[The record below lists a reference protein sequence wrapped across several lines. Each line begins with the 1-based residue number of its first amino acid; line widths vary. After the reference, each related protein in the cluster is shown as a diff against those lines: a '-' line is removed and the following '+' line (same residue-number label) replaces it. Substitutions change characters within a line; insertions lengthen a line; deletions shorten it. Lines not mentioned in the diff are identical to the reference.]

1 MDEWMDGL
9 QQDEEKRGKKEQ
21 EEEGKGMNGCELGTA
36 VLKDYVTHKAPV
48 LFAV

>member
-1 MDEWMDGL
+1 MDGWIATRGG
-9 QQDEEKRGKKEQ
+9 EEGKKEQ
-21 EEEGKGMNGCELGTA
+21 EEEGKEMNGCELGTA